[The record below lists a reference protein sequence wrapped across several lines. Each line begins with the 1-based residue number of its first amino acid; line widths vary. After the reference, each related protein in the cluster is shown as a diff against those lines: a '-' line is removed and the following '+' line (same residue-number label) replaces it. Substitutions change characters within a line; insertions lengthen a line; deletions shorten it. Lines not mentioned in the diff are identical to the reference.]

1 MVTIADSY
9 EIHKKGVYEMKDKK
23 TNVWVPVAVIIGIL
37 LVAMIVLT
45 VFMVVTGRSAGNTG
59 SSSSKY
65 HADSTQSDVKPQDSD
80 DYIQDVS
87 LDEFSI
93 GGSSDDSSASD
104 NAEAA
109 EVAMEDPNG
118 YILPDSDSRKLK
130 KSDLAGMTAQQLSYA
145 KNEIYARHGRVFKSS
160 ELQDYFNEKNWYEE
174 NDDFKDEDLSK
185 KEAENTKFIAGDV
198 EKVLDD
204 LIKKQEIIPDVVM
217 IDPPRKGLDKKSI
230 QNLLDVNP
238 KRLVYISCN
247 PSTLVRDLAFFEEK
261 YEIKNIT
268 PVDMFPYTSHVEC
281 VAVMCI
287 R

>member
-1 MVTIADSY
+1 
-9 EIHKKGVYEMKDKK
+9 MKDKK

-109 EVAMEDPNG
+109 EVAMEDSNG

-160 ELQDYFNEKNWYEE
+160 ELQDYFNEKDWYEK

-185 KEAENTKFIAGDV
+185 KEAENIKFIAAYQKDN
-198 EKVLDD
+198 D
-204 LIKKQEIIPDVVM
+204 LEYKPAK
-217 IDPPRKGLDKKSI
+217 
-230 QNLLDVNP
+230 
-238 KRLVYISCN
+238 
-247 PSTLVRDLAFFEEK
+247 
-261 YEIKNIT
+261 
-268 PVDMFPYTSHVEC
+268 
-281 VAVMCI
+281 
-287 R
+287 

>member
-1 MVTIADSY
+1 
-9 EIHKKGVYEMKDKK
+9 MKDKK

-45 VFMVVTGRSAGNTG
+45 IFMVVTGRSAGNTG

-109 EVAMEDPNG
+109 EVAMEDSNG

-160 ELQDYFNEKNWYEE
+160 ELQDYFNEKDWYEE

-185 KEAENTKFIAGDV
+185 KEAENTEFIDAYQKDN
-198 EKVLDD
+198 D
-204 LIKKQEIIPDVVM
+204 LEYKPAK
-217 IDPPRKGLDKKSI
+217 
-230 QNLLDVNP
+230 
-238 KRLVYISCN
+238 
-247 PSTLVRDLAFFEEK
+247 
-261 YEIKNIT
+261 
-268 PVDMFPYTSHVEC
+268 
-281 VAVMCI
+281 
-287 R
+287 

>member
-1 MVTIADSY
+1 
-9 EIHKKGVYEMKDKK
+9 MKDKK

-65 HADSTQSDVKPQDSD
+65 HADSTQSDVKPQNSD

-104 NAEAA
+104 IAEAA
-109 EVAMEDPNG
+109 EVAMEDSNG

-160 ELQDYFNEKNWYEE
+160 ELQDYFNEKDWYEE

-185 KEAENTKFIAGDV
+185 KEAENTEFIAAYQKDN
-198 EKVLDD
+198 D
-204 LIKKQEIIPDVVM
+204 LEYKPAK
-217 IDPPRKGLDKKSI
+217 
-230 QNLLDVNP
+230 
-238 KRLVYISCN
+238 
-247 PSTLVRDLAFFEEK
+247 
-261 YEIKNIT
+261 
-268 PVDMFPYTSHVEC
+268 
-281 VAVMCI
+281 
-287 R
+287 

>member
-1 MVTIADSY
+1 
-9 EIHKKGVYEMKDKK
+9 MKDKK
-23 TNVWVPVAVIIGIL
+23 TNVWVSVAVIIGIL
-37 LVAMIVLT
+37 LVAIIVLT

-109 EVAMEDPNG
+109 EVAMEDSNG

-160 ELQDYFNEKNWYEE
+160 ELQDYFNEKDWYEE

-185 KEAENTKFIAGDV
+185 KEAENAEFIDAYQKDN
-198 EKVLDD
+198 D
-204 LIKKQEIIPDVVM
+204 LEYKPAK
-217 IDPPRKGLDKKSI
+217 
-230 QNLLDVNP
+230 
-238 KRLVYISCN
+238 
-247 PSTLVRDLAFFEEK
+247 
-261 YEIKNIT
+261 
-268 PVDMFPYTSHVEC
+268 
-281 VAVMCI
+281 
-287 R
+287 

>member
-1 MVTIADSY
+1 
-9 EIHKKGVYEMKDKK
+9 MKNKK

-109 EVAMEDPNG
+109 EVAMEDSNG

-130 KSDLAGMTAQQLSYA
+130 KSDLAGMTAQQMSYA

-160 ELQDYFNEKNWYEE
+160 ELQDYFNEKDWYEE

-185 KEAENTKFIAGDV
+185 KEAENTKFIAAYQKDNDL
-198 EKVLDD
+198 EYNRIRKRKENSYVLSK
-204 LIKKQEIIPDVVM
+204 LW
-217 IDPPRKGLDKKSI
+217 
-230 QNLLDVNP
+230 N
-238 KRLVYISCN
+238 
-247 PSTLVRDLAFFEEK
+247 EK
-261 YEIKNIT
+261 Y
-268 PVDMFPYTSHVEC
+268 
-281 VAVMCI
+281 
-287 R
+287 

>member
-1 MVTIADSY
+1 
-9 EIHKKGVYEMKDKK
+9 MKDKK

-45 VFMVVTGRSAGNTG
+45 IFMVVTGRSSGNTG
-59 SSSSKY
+59 SSSSEY

-93 GGSSDDSSASD
+93 GESSDDSSASD

-109 EVAMEDPNG
+109 EVAMEDSNG
-118 YILPDSDSRKLK
+118 YILPDSNSRKLK

-160 ELQDYFNEKNWYEE
+160 ELQDYFNEKDWYEE

-185 KEAENTKFIAGDV
+185 KEAENTEFIDAYQKDN
-198 EKVLDD
+198 D
-204 LIKKQEIIPDVVM
+204 LEYKPAK
-217 IDPPRKGLDKKSI
+217 
-230 QNLLDVNP
+230 
-238 KRLVYISCN
+238 
-247 PSTLVRDLAFFEEK
+247 
-261 YEIKNIT
+261 
-268 PVDMFPYTSHVEC
+268 
-281 VAVMCI
+281 
-287 R
+287 

>member
-1 MVTIADSY
+1 
-9 EIHKKGVYEMKDKK
+9 MKDKK

-93 GGSSDDSSASD
+93 GESSDDSSASD

-109 EVAMEDPNG
+109 EVAMEDSNG

-145 KNEIYARHGRVFKSS
+145 KNEIYARHVRVFKSS
-160 ELQDYFNEKNWYEE
+160 ELQDYFNEKDWYEE

-185 KEAENTKFIAGDV
+185 KEAENTEFIDAYQKDN
-198 EKVLDD
+198 D
-204 LIKKQEIIPDVVM
+204 LEYKPAK
-217 IDPPRKGLDKKSI
+217 
-230 QNLLDVNP
+230 
-238 KRLVYISCN
+238 
-247 PSTLVRDLAFFEEK
+247 
-261 YEIKNIT
+261 
-268 PVDMFPYTSHVEC
+268 
-281 VAVMCI
+281 
-287 R
+287 

>member
-9 EIHKKGVYEMKDKK
+9 EIHKKGVYEMKNKK

-109 EVAMEDPNG
+109 EVAMEDSNG

-145 KNEIYARHGRVFKSS
+145 KNEIYARHGRIFKSS
-160 ELQDYFNEKNWYEE
+160 ELQDYFNQKDWYEK

-185 KEAENTKFIAGDV
+185 KEAENTEFIDAYQKDN
-198 EKVLDD
+198 D
-204 LIKKQEIIPDVVM
+204 LEYKPAK
-217 IDPPRKGLDKKSI
+217 
-230 QNLLDVNP
+230 
-238 KRLVYISCN
+238 
-247 PSTLVRDLAFFEEK
+247 
-261 YEIKNIT
+261 
-268 PVDMFPYTSHVEC
+268 
-281 VAVMCI
+281 
-287 R
+287 

>member
-109 EVAMEDPNG
+109 EVAMEDSNG

-160 ELQDYFNEKNWYEE
+160 ELQDYFNQKDWYEK

-185 KEAENTKFIAGDV
+185 KEAENTEFIDAYQKDN
-198 EKVLDD
+198 D
-204 LIKKQEIIPDVVM
+204 LEYKPAK
-217 IDPPRKGLDKKSI
+217 
-230 QNLLDVNP
+230 
-238 KRLVYISCN
+238 
-247 PSTLVRDLAFFEEK
+247 
-261 YEIKNIT
+261 
-268 PVDMFPYTSHVEC
+268 
-281 VAVMCI
+281 
-287 R
+287 

>member
-1 MVTIADSY
+1 
-9 EIHKKGVYEMKDKK
+9 MKDKK

-145 KNEIYARHGRVFKSS
+145 KNEIYARHGHVFKSS
-160 ELQDYFNEKNWYEE
+160 ELQDYFNEKDWYEE

-185 KEAENTKFIAGDV
+185 KEAENTKFIAAYQKDN
-198 EKVLDD
+198 D
-204 LIKKQEIIPDVVM
+204 LEYKPAK
-217 IDPPRKGLDKKSI
+217 
-230 QNLLDVNP
+230 
-238 KRLVYISCN
+238 
-247 PSTLVRDLAFFEEK
+247 
-261 YEIKNIT
+261 
-268 PVDMFPYTSHVEC
+268 
-281 VAVMCI
+281 
-287 R
+287 

>member
-1 MVTIADSY
+1 
-9 EIHKKGVYEMKDKK
+9 MKDKK
-23 TNVWVPVAVIIGIL
+23 TNVWVPVTIIMGIL
-37 LVAMIVLT
+37 LVALIILT
-45 VFMVVTGRSAGNTG
+45 VVMVVTGRSAGNTG

-160 ELQDYFNEKNWYEE
+160 ELQDYFNEKDWYEE

-185 KEAENTKFIAGDV
+185 KEAENTKFIAAYQKDN
-198 EKVLDD
+198 D
-204 LIKKQEIIPDVVM
+204 LEYKPAK
-217 IDPPRKGLDKKSI
+217 
-230 QNLLDVNP
+230 
-238 KRLVYISCN
+238 
-247 PSTLVRDLAFFEEK
+247 
-261 YEIKNIT
+261 
-268 PVDMFPYTSHVEC
+268 
-281 VAVMCI
+281 
-287 R
+287 

>member
-1 MVTIADSY
+1 
-9 EIHKKGVYEMKDKK
+9 MKDKK

-65 HADSTQSDVKPQDSD
+65 HADSTQSDVKPQNSD

-93 GGSSDDSSASD
+93 GESSDDSSASD

-109 EVAMEDPNG
+109 EVAMEDSNG
-118 YILPDSDSRKLK
+118 YILPDSNSRKLK

-160 ELQDYFNEKNWYEE
+160 ELQDYFNEKDWYEE

-185 KEAENTKFIAGDV
+185 KEAENTEFIAAYQKDN
-198 EKVLDD
+198 D
-204 LIKKQEIIPDVVM
+204 LEYKPAK
-217 IDPPRKGLDKKSI
+217 
-230 QNLLDVNP
+230 
-238 KRLVYISCN
+238 
-247 PSTLVRDLAFFEEK
+247 
-261 YEIKNIT
+261 
-268 PVDMFPYTSHVEC
+268 
-281 VAVMCI
+281 
-287 R
+287 

>member
-1 MVTIADSY
+1 
-9 EIHKKGVYEMKDKK
+9 MKDKK

-93 GGSSDDSSASD
+93 GESSDDSSASD

-109 EVAMEDPNG
+109 EVAMEDSNG

-160 ELQDYFNEKNWYEE
+160 ELQDYFNEKDWYEE

-185 KEAENTKFIAGDV
+185 KEAENTEFIAAYQKDN
-198 EKVLDD
+198 D
-204 LIKKQEIIPDVVM
+204 LEYKPAK
-217 IDPPRKGLDKKSI
+217 
-230 QNLLDVNP
+230 
-238 KRLVYISCN
+238 
-247 PSTLVRDLAFFEEK
+247 
-261 YEIKNIT
+261 
-268 PVDMFPYTSHVEC
+268 
-281 VAVMCI
+281 
-287 R
+287 

>member
-1 MVTIADSY
+1 
-9 EIHKKGVYEMKDKK
+9 MKDKK
-23 TNVWVPVAVIIGIL
+23 TNVWVPVTIIMGIL
-37 LVAMIVLT
+37 LVALIVLT
-45 VFMVVTGRSAGNTG
+45 VVMVVTGRSAGNTG

-109 EVAMEDPNG
+109 EVAMEDSNG

-160 ELQDYFNEKNWYEE
+160 ELQDYFNEKDWYEE

-185 KEAENTKFIAGDV
+185 KEAENTEFIAAYQKDN
-198 EKVLDD
+198 D
-204 LIKKQEIIPDVVM
+204 LEYKPAK
-217 IDPPRKGLDKKSI
+217 
-230 QNLLDVNP
+230 
-238 KRLVYISCN
+238 
-247 PSTLVRDLAFFEEK
+247 
-261 YEIKNIT
+261 
-268 PVDMFPYTSHVEC
+268 
-281 VAVMCI
+281 
-287 R
+287 

>member
-1 MVTIADSY
+1 
-9 EIHKKGVYEMKDKK
+9 MKDKK

-65 HADSTQSDVKPQDSD
+65 HADSTQSDVKPQNSD

-109 EVAMEDPNG
+109 EVAMEDSNG

-160 ELQDYFNEKNWYEE
+160 ELQDYFNEKDWYEK

-185 KEAENTKFIAGDV
+185 KEAENTKFIAAYQKDN
-198 EKVLDD
+198 D
-204 LIKKQEIIPDVVM
+204 LEYKPAK
-217 IDPPRKGLDKKSI
+217 
-230 QNLLDVNP
+230 
-238 KRLVYISCN
+238 
-247 PSTLVRDLAFFEEK
+247 
-261 YEIKNIT
+261 
-268 PVDMFPYTSHVEC
+268 
-281 VAVMCI
+281 
-287 R
+287 

>member
-1 MVTIADSY
+1 
-9 EIHKKGVYEMKDKK
+9 MKDKK

-109 EVAMEDPNG
+109 EVAMEDSNG

-185 KEAENTKFIAGDV
+185 KEAENTKFIAAYQKDN
-198 EKVLDD
+198 D
-204 LIKKQEIIPDVVM
+204 LEYKPAK
-217 IDPPRKGLDKKSI
+217 
-230 QNLLDVNP
+230 
-238 KRLVYISCN
+238 
-247 PSTLVRDLAFFEEK
+247 
-261 YEIKNIT
+261 
-268 PVDMFPYTSHVEC
+268 
-281 VAVMCI
+281 
-287 R
+287 

>member
-1 MVTIADSY
+1 
-9 EIHKKGVYEMKDKK
+9 MKDKK

-65 HADSTQSDVKPQDSD
+65 HADSTQSDVKPQNSD

-109 EVAMEDPNG
+109 EVAMEDSNG

-160 ELQDYFNEKNWYEE
+160 ELQDYFNQKDWYEK

-185 KEAENTKFIAGDV
+185 KEAENTKFIAAYQKDN
-198 EKVLDD
+198 D
-204 LIKKQEIIPDVVM
+204 LEYKPAK
-217 IDPPRKGLDKKSI
+217 
-230 QNLLDVNP
+230 
-238 KRLVYISCN
+238 
-247 PSTLVRDLAFFEEK
+247 
-261 YEIKNIT
+261 
-268 PVDMFPYTSHVEC
+268 
-281 VAVMCI
+281 
-287 R
+287 

>member
-1 MVTIADSY
+1 
-9 EIHKKGVYEMKDKK
+9 MKDKK

-37 LVAMIVLT
+37 LVAIIVLT

-93 GGSSDDSSASD
+93 GESSDDSSASD

-109 EVAMEDPNG
+109 EVAMEDSNG
-118 YILPDSDSRKLK
+118 YILPDSNSRKLK

-160 ELQDYFNEKNWYEE
+160 ELQDYFNEKDWYEE

-185 KEAENTKFIAGDV
+185 KEAENTEFIDAYQKDN
-198 EKVLDD
+198 D
-204 LIKKQEIIPDVVM
+204 LEYKPAK
-217 IDPPRKGLDKKSI
+217 
-230 QNLLDVNP
+230 
-238 KRLVYISCN
+238 
-247 PSTLVRDLAFFEEK
+247 
-261 YEIKNIT
+261 
-268 PVDMFPYTSHVEC
+268 
-281 VAVMCI
+281 
-287 R
+287 

>member
-1 MVTIADSY
+1 
-9 EIHKKGVYEMKDKK
+9 MKDKK

-37 LVAMIVLT
+37 LVAIIVLT

-65 HADSTQSDVKPQDSD
+65 HADSTQSDVKPQNSD
-80 DYIQDVS
+80 DYIQDVR

-109 EVAMEDPNG
+109 EVAMEDSNG

-160 ELQDYFNEKNWYEE
+160 ELQDYFNEKDWYEE

-185 KEAENTKFIAGDV
+185 KEAENTEFIDAYQKDN
-198 EKVLDD
+198 D
-204 LIKKQEIIPDVVM
+204 LEYKPAK
-217 IDPPRKGLDKKSI
+217 
-230 QNLLDVNP
+230 
-238 KRLVYISCN
+238 
-247 PSTLVRDLAFFEEK
+247 
-261 YEIKNIT
+261 
-268 PVDMFPYTSHVEC
+268 
-281 VAVMCI
+281 
-287 R
+287 

>member
-1 MVTIADSY
+1 
-9 EIHKKGVYEMKDKK
+9 MKNKK

-109 EVAMEDPNG
+109 EVAMEDSNG

-145 KNEIYARHGRVFKSS
+145 KNEIYARHGRIFKSS
-160 ELQDYFNEKNWYEE
+160 ELQDYFNQKDWYEK

-185 KEAENTKFIAGDV
+185 KEAENTKFIAAYQKDN
-198 EKVLDD
+198 D
-204 LIKKQEIIPDVVM
+204 LEYKPAK
-217 IDPPRKGLDKKSI
+217 
-230 QNLLDVNP
+230 
-238 KRLVYISCN
+238 
-247 PSTLVRDLAFFEEK
+247 
-261 YEIKNIT
+261 
-268 PVDMFPYTSHVEC
+268 
-281 VAVMCI
+281 
-287 R
+287 

>member
-1 MVTIADSY
+1 
-9 EIHKKGVYEMKDKK
+9 MKDKK

-93 GGSSDDSSASD
+93 GESSDDSSASD

-109 EVAMEDPNG
+109 EVAMEDSNG

-160 ELQDYFNEKNWYEE
+160 ELQDYFNEKDWYEE
-174 NDDFKDEDLSK
+174 NDDFKNQDLSK
-185 KEAENTKFIAGDV
+185 KEAENTEFIDAYQKDN
-198 EKVLDD
+198 D
-204 LIKKQEIIPDVVM
+204 LEYKPAK
-217 IDPPRKGLDKKSI
+217 
-230 QNLLDVNP
+230 
-238 KRLVYISCN
+238 
-247 PSTLVRDLAFFEEK
+247 
-261 YEIKNIT
+261 
-268 PVDMFPYTSHVEC
+268 
-281 VAVMCI
+281 
-287 R
+287 

>member
-1 MVTIADSY
+1 
-9 EIHKKGVYEMKDKK
+9 MKDKK

-37 LVAMIVLT
+37 LVAMIILT
-45 VFMVVTGRSAGNTG
+45 IFMVVTGRSAGNTG

-65 HADSTQSDVKPQDSD
+65 HADSTQSDVKPQNSD

-109 EVAMEDPNG
+109 EVAMEDSNG

-160 ELQDYFNEKNWYEE
+160 ELQDYFNEKDWYEE

-185 KEAENTKFIAGDV
+185 KEAENTEFIAAYQKDN
-198 EKVLDD
+198 D
-204 LIKKQEIIPDVVM
+204 LEYKPAK
-217 IDPPRKGLDKKSI
+217 
-230 QNLLDVNP
+230 
-238 KRLVYISCN
+238 
-247 PSTLVRDLAFFEEK
+247 
-261 YEIKNIT
+261 
-268 PVDMFPYTSHVEC
+268 
-281 VAVMCI
+281 
-287 R
+287 

>member
-1 MVTIADSY
+1 
-9 EIHKKGVYEMKDKK
+9 MKDKK

-109 EVAMEDPNG
+109 EVAMEDSNG
-118 YILPDSDSRKLK
+118 YILPDSASRKLK

-160 ELQDYFNEKNWYEE
+160 ELQDYFNEKDWYEE

-185 KEAENTKFIAGDV
+185 KEAENTKFIAAYQKDN
-198 EKVLDD
+198 D
-204 LIKKQEIIPDVVM
+204 LEYKPAK
-217 IDPPRKGLDKKSI
+217 
-230 QNLLDVNP
+230 
-238 KRLVYISCN
+238 
-247 PSTLVRDLAFFEEK
+247 
-261 YEIKNIT
+261 
-268 PVDMFPYTSHVEC
+268 
-281 VAVMCI
+281 
-287 R
+287 

>member
-1 MVTIADSY
+1 
-9 EIHKKGVYEMKDKK
+9 MKNKK

-109 EVAMEDPNG
+109 EVAMEDSNG

-145 KNEIYARHGRVFKSS
+145 KNEIYARHGRIFKSS
-160 ELQDYFNEKNWYEE
+160 ELQDYFNQKDWYEK

-185 KEAENTKFIAGDV
+185 KEAENTEFIDAYQKDN
-198 EKVLDD
+198 
-204 LIKKQEIIPDVVM
+204 
-217 IDPPRKGLDKKSI
+217 
-230 QNLLDVNP
+230 NLEYKP
-238 KRLVYISCN
+238 AK
-247 PSTLVRDLAFFEEK
+247 
-261 YEIKNIT
+261 
-268 PVDMFPYTSHVEC
+268 
-281 VAVMCI
+281 
-287 R
+287 

>member
-109 EVAMEDPNG
+109 EVAMEDSNG

-160 ELQDYFNEKNWYEE
+160 ELQDYFNEKDWYEE

-185 KEAENTKFIAGDV
+185 KEAENTEFIDAYQKDN
-198 EKVLDD
+198 D
-204 LIKKQEIIPDVVM
+204 LEYKPAK
-217 IDPPRKGLDKKSI
+217 
-230 QNLLDVNP
+230 
-238 KRLVYISCN
+238 
-247 PSTLVRDLAFFEEK
+247 
-261 YEIKNIT
+261 
-268 PVDMFPYTSHVEC
+268 
-281 VAVMCI
+281 
-287 R
+287 

>member
-1 MVTIADSY
+1 
-9 EIHKKGVYEMKDKK
+9 MKDKK

-37 LVAMIVLT
+37 LVAIIVLT

-65 HADSTQSDVKPQDSD
+65 HADSTQSDVKPQNSD

-109 EVAMEDPNG
+109 EVAMEDSNG

-160 ELQDYFNEKNWYEE
+160 ELQDYFNEKDWYEE

-185 KEAENTKFIAGDV
+185 KEAENTELIAAYQKDN
-198 EKVLDD
+198 D
-204 LIKKQEIIPDVVM
+204 LEYKPAK
-217 IDPPRKGLDKKSI
+217 
-230 QNLLDVNP
+230 
-238 KRLVYISCN
+238 
-247 PSTLVRDLAFFEEK
+247 
-261 YEIKNIT
+261 
-268 PVDMFPYTSHVEC
+268 
-281 VAVMCI
+281 
-287 R
+287 

>member
-1 MVTIADSY
+1 
-9 EIHKKGVYEMKDKK
+9 MKDKK

-45 VFMVVTGRSAGNTG
+45 IFMVVTGRSAGNTG

-93 GGSSDDSSASD
+93 GESSDDSSASD

-109 EVAMEDPNG
+109 EVAMEDSNG
-118 YILPDSDSRKLK
+118 YILPDSNSRKLK

-160 ELQDYFNEKNWYEE
+160 ELQDYFNEKDWYEE

-185 KEAENTKFIAGDV
+185 KEAENTEFIDAYQKDN
-198 EKVLDD
+198 D
-204 LIKKQEIIPDVVM
+204 LEYKPAK
-217 IDPPRKGLDKKSI
+217 
-230 QNLLDVNP
+230 
-238 KRLVYISCN
+238 
-247 PSTLVRDLAFFEEK
+247 
-261 YEIKNIT
+261 
-268 PVDMFPYTSHVEC
+268 
-281 VAVMCI
+281 
-287 R
+287 

>member
-1 MVTIADSY
+1 
-9 EIHKKGVYEMKDKK
+9 MKDKK

-45 VFMVVTGRSAGNTG
+45 IFMVVTGRSAGNTG

-93 GGSSDDSSASD
+93 GESSDDSSASD

-109 EVAMEDPNG
+109 EVAMEDSNG
-118 YILPDSDSRKLK
+118 YILPDSNSRKLK

-160 ELQDYFNEKNWYEE
+160 ELQDYFNEKDWYEE

-185 KEAENTKFIAGDV
+185 KEAENTEFIAAYQKDN
-198 EKVLDD
+198 D
-204 LIKKQEIIPDVVM
+204 LEYKPAK
-217 IDPPRKGLDKKSI
+217 
-230 QNLLDVNP
+230 
-238 KRLVYISCN
+238 
-247 PSTLVRDLAFFEEK
+247 
-261 YEIKNIT
+261 
-268 PVDMFPYTSHVEC
+268 
-281 VAVMCI
+281 
-287 R
+287 

>member
-45 VFMVVTGRSAGNTG
+45 VFIVVTGRSAGNTG

-109 EVAMEDPNG
+109 EVAMEDSNG

-160 ELQDYFNEKNWYEE
+160 ELQDYFNEKDWYEE

-185 KEAENTKFIAGDV
+185 KEAENTEFIAAYQKDN
-198 EKVLDD
+198 D
-204 LIKKQEIIPDVVM
+204 LEYKPAK
-217 IDPPRKGLDKKSI
+217 
-230 QNLLDVNP
+230 
-238 KRLVYISCN
+238 
-247 PSTLVRDLAFFEEK
+247 
-261 YEIKNIT
+261 
-268 PVDMFPYTSHVEC
+268 
-281 VAVMCI
+281 
-287 R
+287 

>member
-1 MVTIADSY
+1 
-9 EIHKKGVYEMKDKK
+9 MKDKK

-45 VFMVVTGRSAGNTG
+45 VFMVVTGLSAGNTG

-93 GGSSDDSSASD
+93 GESSDDSSASD

-109 EVAMEDPNG
+109 EVAMEDSNG

-160 ELQDYFNEKNWYEE
+160 ELQDYFNEKDWYEE

-185 KEAENTKFIAGDV
+185 KEAENTEFIDAYQKDN
-198 EKVLDD
+198 D
-204 LIKKQEIIPDVVM
+204 LEYKPAK
-217 IDPPRKGLDKKSI
+217 
-230 QNLLDVNP
+230 
-238 KRLVYISCN
+238 
-247 PSTLVRDLAFFEEK
+247 
-261 YEIKNIT
+261 
-268 PVDMFPYTSHVEC
+268 
-281 VAVMCI
+281 
-287 R
+287 

>member
-1 MVTIADSY
+1 
-9 EIHKKGVYEMKDKK
+9 MKDKK

-109 EVAMEDPNG
+109 EVAMEDSNG

-130 KSDLAGMTAQQLSYA
+130 ESDLAGMTAQQLSYA

-160 ELQDYFNEKNWYEE
+160 ELQDYFNEKDWYEE

-185 KEAENTKFIAGDV
+185 KEAENTEFIAAYQKDN
-198 EKVLDD
+198 D
-204 LIKKQEIIPDVVM
+204 LEYKPAK
-217 IDPPRKGLDKKSI
+217 
-230 QNLLDVNP
+230 
-238 KRLVYISCN
+238 
-247 PSTLVRDLAFFEEK
+247 
-261 YEIKNIT
+261 
-268 PVDMFPYTSHVEC
+268 
-281 VAVMCI
+281 
-287 R
+287 

>member
-93 GGSSDDSSASD
+93 GESSDDSSASD

-109 EVAMEDPNG
+109 EVAMEDSNG

-160 ELQDYFNEKNWYEE
+160 ELQDYFNEKDWYEE

-185 KEAENTKFIAGDV
+185 KEAENTEFIDAYQKDN
-198 EKVLDD
+198 D
-204 LIKKQEIIPDVVM
+204 LEYKPAK
-217 IDPPRKGLDKKSI
+217 
-230 QNLLDVNP
+230 
-238 KRLVYISCN
+238 
-247 PSTLVRDLAFFEEK
+247 
-261 YEIKNIT
+261 
-268 PVDMFPYTSHVEC
+268 
-281 VAVMCI
+281 
-287 R
+287 

>member
-1 MVTIADSY
+1 
-9 EIHKKGVYEMKDKK
+9 MKDKK

-93 GGSSDDSSASD
+93 GGSSDNSSASD

-109 EVAMEDPNG
+109 EVAMEDSNG

-160 ELQDYFNEKNWYEE
+160 ELQDYFNEKDWYEK

-185 KEAENTKFIAGDV
+185 KEAENTEFIAAYQKDN
-198 EKVLDD
+198 D
-204 LIKKQEIIPDVVM
+204 LEYKPAK
-217 IDPPRKGLDKKSI
+217 
-230 QNLLDVNP
+230 
-238 KRLVYISCN
+238 
-247 PSTLVRDLAFFEEK
+247 
-261 YEIKNIT
+261 
-268 PVDMFPYTSHVEC
+268 
-281 VAVMCI
+281 
-287 R
+287 

>member
-1 MVTIADSY
+1 
-9 EIHKKGVYEMKDKK
+9 MKDKK

-109 EVAMEDPNG
+109 EVAMEDSNG
-118 YILPDSDSRKLK
+118 YILPDSASRKLK

-160 ELQDYFNEKNWYEE
+160 ELQDYFNEKDWYEK

-185 KEAENTKFIAGDV
+185 KEAENTKFIAAYQKDN
-198 EKVLDD
+198 D
-204 LIKKQEIIPDVVM
+204 LEYKPAK
-217 IDPPRKGLDKKSI
+217 
-230 QNLLDVNP
+230 
-238 KRLVYISCN
+238 
-247 PSTLVRDLAFFEEK
+247 
-261 YEIKNIT
+261 
-268 PVDMFPYTSHVEC
+268 
-281 VAVMCI
+281 
-287 R
+287 

>member
-1 MVTIADSY
+1 
-9 EIHKKGVYEMKDKK
+9 MKDKK

-45 VFMVVTGRSAGNTG
+45 IFMVVTGRSTDNTG

-93 GGSSDDSSASD
+93 GESSDDSSASD

-160 ELQDYFNEKNWYEE
+160 ELQDYFNEKDWYEE

-185 KEAENTKFIAGDV
+185 KEAENTKFIAAYQKDN
-198 EKVLDD
+198 D
-204 LIKKQEIIPDVVM
+204 LEYKPAK
-217 IDPPRKGLDKKSI
+217 
-230 QNLLDVNP
+230 
-238 KRLVYISCN
+238 
-247 PSTLVRDLAFFEEK
+247 
-261 YEIKNIT
+261 
-268 PVDMFPYTSHVEC
+268 
-281 VAVMCI
+281 
-287 R
+287 

>member
-1 MVTIADSY
+1 
-9 EIHKKGVYEMKDKK
+9 MKDKK

-109 EVAMEDPNG
+109 EVAMEDSNG

-130 KSDLAGMTAQQLSYA
+130 KSDLAGMTAQQLNYA

-160 ELQDYFNEKNWYEE
+160 ELQDYFNEKDWYEE

-185 KEAENTKFIAGDV
+185 KEAENTKFIAAYQKDN
-198 EKVLDD
+198 D
-204 LIKKQEIIPDVVM
+204 LEYKPAK
-217 IDPPRKGLDKKSI
+217 
-230 QNLLDVNP
+230 
-238 KRLVYISCN
+238 
-247 PSTLVRDLAFFEEK
+247 
-261 YEIKNIT
+261 
-268 PVDMFPYTSHVEC
+268 
-281 VAVMCI
+281 
-287 R
+287 

>member
-1 MVTIADSY
+1 
-9 EIHKKGVYEMKDKK
+9 MKDKK

-65 HADSTQSDVKPQDSD
+65 HADSTQSDVKPQNSD

-109 EVAMEDPNG
+109 EVAMEDSNG
-118 YILPDSDSRKLK
+118 YILPDSNSRKLK

-160 ELQDYFNEKNWYEE
+160 ELQDYFNEKDWYEE

-185 KEAENTKFIAGDV
+185 KEAENAEFIDAYQKDN
-198 EKVLDD
+198 D
-204 LIKKQEIIPDVVM
+204 LEYKPAK
-217 IDPPRKGLDKKSI
+217 
-230 QNLLDVNP
+230 
-238 KRLVYISCN
+238 
-247 PSTLVRDLAFFEEK
+247 
-261 YEIKNIT
+261 
-268 PVDMFPYTSHVEC
+268 
-281 VAVMCI
+281 
-287 R
+287 

>member
-1 MVTIADSY
+1 
-9 EIHKKGVYEMKDKK
+9 MKDKK

-45 VFMVVTGRSAGNTG
+45 IFMVVTGRSAGNTG

-93 GGSSDDSSASD
+93 GESSDDSSASD

-109 EVAMEDPNG
+109 EVAMEAPNG

-160 ELQDYFNEKNWYEE
+160 ELQDYFNEKDWYEK

-185 KEAENTKFIAGDV
+185 KEAENTKFIAAYQKDN
-198 EKVLDD
+198 D
-204 LIKKQEIIPDVVM
+204 LEYKPAK
-217 IDPPRKGLDKKSI
+217 
-230 QNLLDVNP
+230 
-238 KRLVYISCN
+238 
-247 PSTLVRDLAFFEEK
+247 
-261 YEIKNIT
+261 
-268 PVDMFPYTSHVEC
+268 
-281 VAVMCI
+281 
-287 R
+287 